1 GLVLLIQGSE
11 QAPQPDADSAQV
23 GDLVDLQLGVQ
34 LAARL
39 QDLPCL
45 VGGDGVHAAAEGDQ
59 LHQVHIPL
67 GAAVAGCRVETGVV
81 GPLVQHRGGE
91 FLHPVG
97 DGVLRDDRG
106 AGAGNQSVDAVVDLR
121 VHVIGP
127 ACQHDDP
134 AALCPGLVDDPFPL
148 LADEGHVVGVLGV
161 GGVGCLLHLALG
173 DVREVAAQDGEDL
186 FGEVLGP
193 VEAHIVIDEL
203 GLLDL
208 WAVAG

>member
-1 GLVLLIQGSE
+1 MTA
-11 QAPQPDADSAQV
+11 APD
-23 GDLVDLQLGVQ
+23 
-34 LAARL
+34 
-39 QDLPCL
+39 
-45 VGGDGVHAAAEGDQ
+45 
-59 LHQVHIPL
+59 
-67 GAAVAGCRVETGVV
+67 
-81 GPLVQHRGGE
+81 
-91 FLHPVG
+91 
-97 DGVLRDDRG
+97 
-106 AGAGNQSVDAVVDLR
+106 AGNQGVDAVVDLR

-134 AALCPGLVDDPFPL
+134 AALCPGLVHDPLPL

-203 GLLDL
+203 GL
-208 WAVAG
+208 AGPPGSCRQ

>member
-1 GLVLLIQGSE
+1 VLQQLAGVAGLPHDGRQDAELHRGHVGNQDLMGLFHFRGELGVILEFQLHVSRLLSGSFPGLVLLIQGSE

-127 ACQHDDP
+127 ACQH
-134 AALCPGLVDDPFPL
+134 
-148 LADEGHVVGVLGV
+148 
-161 GGVGCLLHLALG
+161 
-173 DVREVAAQDGEDL
+173 
-186 FGEVLGP
+186 
-193 VEAHIVIDEL
+193 
-203 GLLDL
+203 
-208 WAVAG
+208 